1 MRQSAVLILLSV
13 SLSLS
18 LFFFFCFFSLF
29 FSWKRKRKEDYV
41 NLIIIM
47 YNIKKT
53 ARYKFMTLETGITNR
68 KEVMVTPENVAG
80 NVGSGEIDVF
90 ATPEMINLM
99 EHCASEGIAPYLE
112 PGKTTVGITVKVS
125 HLSAT
130 PIGMKVWCE
139 STLTAIDGKK
149 LSFEV
154 RAYDDKG
161 LIGEGTHERFIVD
174 TEKFMARAMA
184 KLEG

>member
-1 MRQSAVLILLSV
+1 
-13 SLSLS
+13 
-18 LFFFFCFFSLF
+18 
-29 FSWKRKRKEDYV
+29 
-41 NLIIIM
+41 
-47 YNIKKT
+47 
-53 ARYKFMTLETGITNR
+53 MTMEPGITNR

-112 PGKTTVGITVKVS
+112 PGKTTVGMTVKVS

-139 STLTAIDGKK
+139 STLTAIEGKK